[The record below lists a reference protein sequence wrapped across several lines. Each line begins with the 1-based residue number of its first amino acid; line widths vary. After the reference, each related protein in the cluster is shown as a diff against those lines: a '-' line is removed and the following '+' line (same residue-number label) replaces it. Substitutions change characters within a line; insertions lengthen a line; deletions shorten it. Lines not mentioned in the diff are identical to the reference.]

1 MTDEVQYL
9 RKCNL
14 IFANAAGDAIDV
26 SNLRIVFAIKKTDGQ
41 TPNTGNFKVYG
52 LNRETRNLIQKEY
65 TDVLFQA
72 GYESNFGVCFTGT
85 AKKVIKGSDNNVSP
99 YLEVQAADG
108 DTAYNFS
115 TVNATIAAGA
125 SQRDQIDKITK
136 VMKAKGVEI
145 GPIEV
150 DDTQKLPRGKVMYGM
165 SRDYMRSSSA
175 SGGSSWTIQNG
186 VVQVIPL
193 RGVLPGEAVVLN
205 SKTGLIGRPEQTDTG
220 IKFRCLLNPFI
231 MVGGA
236 LQIAEKD
243 IQPAE
248 LKEEPASADKKKSDK
263 SKKKEK
269 LQVDIEADGFY
280 RVLTLNLTGDTR
292 GKDWY
297 CEGECLDIDATVP
310 KKTSVQAN

>member
-1 MTDEVQYL
+1 MTGEVQYL
-9 RKCNL
+9 RKCSL

-52 LNRETRNLIQKEY
+52 LNAETRNKIQKEY

-72 GYESNFGVCFTGT
+72 GYESNYGICFTGT

-125 SQRDQIDKITK
+125 SQRDQIDKVTK
-136 VMKAKGVEI
+136 IMKDKGVQV
-145 GPIEV
+145 GTIEV

-165 SRDYMRSSSA
+165 SRDYMRDASA
-175 SGGSSWTIQNG
+175 SGGASWTIQNG

-231 MVGGA
+231 LVGGA
-236 LQIAEKD
+236 LQIAERD
-243 IQPAE
+243 IQEAE
-248 LKEEPASADKKKSDK
+248 LREEPAATDKKKDSK
-263 SKKKEK
+263 SKQKEK

-297 CEGECLDIDATVP
+297 CEGECLDIDASVP
-310 KKTSVQAN
+310 KKDSVQVN